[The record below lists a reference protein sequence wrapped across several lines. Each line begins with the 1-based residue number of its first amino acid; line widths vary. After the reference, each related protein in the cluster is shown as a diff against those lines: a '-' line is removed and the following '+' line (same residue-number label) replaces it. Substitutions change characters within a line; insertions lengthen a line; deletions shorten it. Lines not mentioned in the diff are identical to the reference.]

1 MPTGN
6 YDSSYIT
13 QRRNAMA
20 LYAYNNVRQ
29 AAINNGTTVRPEQ
42 PTLQSGSVIIDRR
55 QGSCFCADLS
65 VNGNVY
71 VNGGP
76 GGCGC
81 GTGRS

>member
-20 LYAYNNVRQ
+20 LYAFNNTRQ
-29 AAINNGTTVRPEQ
+29 QYINANNTVLREQ
-42 PTLQSGSVIIDRR
+42 PTLQSGAVIIDRR
-55 QGSCFCADLS
+55 QGGCFCYDIN

-81 GTGRS
+81 GK

>member
-1 MPTGN
+1 MPTTN

-13 QRRNAMA
+13 KRRQAMA
-20 LYAYNNVRQ
+20 LYAYNNVLQ
-29 AAINNGTTVRPEQ
+29 AGINAGTTVRSEQ
-42 PTLQSGSVIIDRR
+42 PTLQSGEVIIDRR
-55 QGSCFCADLS
+55 QGGCFCNDIN

-71 VNGGP
+71 VNGP

>member
-20 LYAYNNVRQ
+20 LYAFNNANQV
-29 AAINNGTTVRPEQ
+29 AVNNGGVIREQ
-42 PTLQSGSVIIDRR
+42 PTLQSGAVIIERR
-55 QGSCFCADLS
+55 LGGCFCSDIN
-65 VNGNVY
+65 NGNVY
-71 VNGGP
+71 QNSGGP

-81 GTGRS
+81 GGGAK

>member
-1 MPTGN
+1 MPTTN

-20 LYAYNNVRQ
+20 LYAYNNVLQ
-29 AAINNGTTVRPEQ
+29 AAINTGSVRSEQ
-42 PTLQSGSVIIDRR
+42 PTLQSGAIIVERR
-55 QGSCFCADLS
+55 QGGCFCSDLS

-71 VNGGP
+71 VNNSP

-81 GTGRS
+81 GGR

>member
-20 LYAYNNVRQ
+20 LYAFNNANQLAV
-29 AAINNGTTVRPEQ
+29 NNGAVRREQ
-42 PTLQSGSVIIDRR
+42 PTLQSGAVIVERR
-55 QGSCFCADLS
+55 QGGCFCSDIN
-65 VNGNVY
+65 NGNVY
-71 VNGGP
+71 QNNGP

-81 GTGRS
+81 GGGAN

>member
-1 MPTGN
+1 MPTAN

-13 QRRNAMA
+13 KRRQAMA

-29 AAINNGTTVRPEQ
+29 AAINTGATVRPEQ
-42 PTLQSGSVIIDRR
+42 PTYQSGEVIVDRR
-55 QGSCFCADLS
+55 QGGCFCTDIN

-71 VNGGP
+71 VNNGP

-81 GTGRS
+81 GTS

>member
-20 LYAYNNVRQ
+20 LYAYNNALQ
-29 AAINNGTTVRPEQ
+29 TALNNGTTIRSEQ
-42 PTLQSGSVIIDRR
+42 PTLQSGAVIVERR
-55 QGSCFCADLS
+55 QGGCFCSDLS

-71 VNGGP
+71 VNNGP

-81 GTGRS
+81 GNN

>member
-20 LYAYNNVRQ
+20 LYAFNNANQLAV
-29 AAINNGTTVRPEQ
+29 NNGAVRREQ
-42 PTLQSGSVIIDRR
+42 PTLQSGAVIVERR
-55 QGSCFCADLS
+55 QGGCFCSDIN
-65 VNGNVY
+65 NGNVY
-71 VNGGP
+71 TDNGP

-81 GTGRS
+81 GGGAK

>member
-13 QRRNAMA
+13 QRRQAMA
-20 LYAYNNVRQ
+20 LYAYNNVRET
-29 AAINNGTTVRPEQ
+29 AINTGATVRPEQ
-42 PTLQSGSVIIDRR
+42 PTYQSATVIVERR
-55 QGSCFCADLS
+55 QGGCFCNDIN

-71 VNGGP
+71 TDNGP

-81 GTGRS
+81 GTR